1 METNSQEDEAT
12 TAWTVADTKD
22 FTIQG
27 EQKVGTLV
35 AKAAGRVD
43 GVNAR
48 EFQDAL
54 QSVITECNRTVVL
67 DLARLTYI
75 SSAGLRVILLVAKML
90 QRRDGN
96 LAVCSLSGPVSE
108 VFKISGFDQIIQTYD
123 SQTEAIAALTG

>member
-22 FTIQG
+22 FN
-27 EQKVGTLV
+27 
-35 AKAAGRVD
+35 

-54 QSVITECNRTVVL
+54 RSVITECNRTVVL

-75 SSAGLRVILLVAKML
+75 SSAGLRWSP
-90 QRRDGN
+90 RCCRDGPGT
-96 LAVCSLSGPVSE
+96 LPCARSRVSE

-123 SQTEAIAALTG
+123 SQTEAIAALTGFGR